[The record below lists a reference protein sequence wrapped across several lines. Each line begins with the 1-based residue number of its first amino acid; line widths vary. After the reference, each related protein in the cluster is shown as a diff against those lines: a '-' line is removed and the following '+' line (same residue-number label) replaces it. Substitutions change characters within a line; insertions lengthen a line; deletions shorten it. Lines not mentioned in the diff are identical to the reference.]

1 MGQLFR
7 SFWLPALPSAQLGLR
22 DGTPVR
28 LKILGENLL
37 AFRDSSGKV
46 GIVEPNCP
54 HRGAP
59 LYLGRN
65 EDCGLRCLYHGWKF
79 DVHGK
84 CIDMPNIADSG
95 KARQHVSIR
104 SYRTRE
110 AGGVI
115 WIYMGPA
122 GEIPQP
128 PHFEW
133 LDLSAKRRHV
143 SVWLQESNW
152 LRGLEGEMD
161 PSHVSFLHS
170 SEQRSVSAH
179 RIISITER
187 SPEVFVRNTP
197 YGIMCIARRDA
208 GEQGYYWRISKWLA
222 PSYSMIPS
230 AAGLLNGR
238 MWVPIDDSHSYCWHY
253 AYRLDR
259 DISDAELAQLESGL
273 GFPPQSVLQRFA
285 LNNGDCIDTWVPVR
299 NRRNGYLADRAL
311 QSAGDFTGIKG
322 ANDQDR
328 AVQEE
333 IECAGARVFE
343 HLVDSDQAIIAVRKY
358 LRGLTQGILA
368 GNRPRAAV
376 HGEWYRT
383 RPLDLLSPLDDVD
396 ELLSSVRASMEPDAE
411 KTVAEEVVTPAVGAE
426 VRTLMENIEKAIVEA
441 NLPLLDSVYCERFSL
456 VHGTGVR
463 NSKEAWLQSVLKDK
477 GKYVSRVLEAADV
490 ELHGDVALASG
501 RITVRKQDT
510 ELREYSFEFV
520 RVFRQ
525 VSGAWRMLSHRT
537 TSECSIP

>member
-1 MGQLFR
+1 
-7 SFWLPALPSAQLGLR
+7 
-22 DGTPVR
+22 
-28 LKILGENLL
+28 
-37 AFRDSSGKV
+37 
-46 GIVEPNCP
+46 
-54 HRGAP
+54 
-59 LYLGRN
+59 
-65 EDCGLRCLYHGWKF
+65 
-79 DVHGK
+79 
-84 CIDMPNIADSG
+84 
-95 KARQHVSIR
+95 
-104 SYRTRE
+104 
-110 AGGVI
+110 
-115 WIYMGPA
+115 MGPA

-299 NRRNGYLADRAL
+299 NRRNGYL
-311 QSAGDFTGIKG
+311 
-322 ANDQDR
+322 
-328 AVQEE
+328 E
-333 IECAGARVFE
+333 IARC
-343 HLVDSDQAIIAVRKY
+343 S
-358 LRGLTQGILA
+358 
-368 GNRPRAAV
+368 RPEISR
-376 HGEWYRT
+376 
-383 RPLDLLSPLDDVD
+383 
-396 ELLSSVRASMEPDAE
+396 
-411 KTVAEEVVTPAVGAE
+411 
-426 VRTLMENIEKAIVEA
+426 
-441 NLPLLDSVYCERFSL
+441 
-456 VHGTGVR
+456 
-463 NSKEAWLQSVLKDK
+463 
-477 GKYVSRVLEAADV
+477 VSRVQMI
-490 ELHGDVALASG
+490 
-501 RITVRKQDT
+501 RTVPYRKKSNAPV
-510 ELREYSFEFV
+510 REYSSISSTPTKPSLLFE
-520 RVFRQ
+520 
-525 VSGAWRMLSHRT
+525 
-537 TSECSIP
+537 SI